1 MLVLCCHCCYV
12 KATVAEGYNGFHA
25 RFSKCTGEISDCD
38 CNIQLSTAI
47 QLFNSDSSF
56 WLPTRNCRFQRLT
69 TISTFNR
76 DSVFQCSTAIAIFN
90 RDSVF
95 QRSTA
100 IPTFSHDSNFQLR
113 FQFSTMIPCMLVC
126 YQHKCNRERNHVS
139 KSKFIN

>member
-38 CNIQLSTAI
+38 CNVQLSTAI

-56 WLPTRNCRFQRLT
+56 WLPTRNHCFQRL

-76 DSVFQCSTAIAIFN
+76 DSGFQHSTAIPTFSRN
-90 RDSVF
+90 SVF

-100 IPTFSHDSNFQLR
+100 IPTFSHHSNFQPR
-113 FQFSTMIPCMLVC
+113 FQLSTMIPCMLVC
-126 YQHKCNRERNHVS
+126 YQHKCNRERNHMS
-139 KSKFIN
+139 R